1 MSVLRARGRH
11 DRDVAQHDAATAI
24 RFARD
29 EIRTGRFQRSMSLVV
44 AFAAIVSGFESYTQH
59 TRGDFSSRWMWTPVW
74 LMPVA
79 AAAGGA
85 AVVSRRAAKAVLPG
99 VAVAS
104 LADGIIGFGLHLR
117 GIARMPGGYRA
128 GQYNVTMG
136 PPVFAPL
143 LMASVGVLG
152 LVAAGLRQE
161 DIEELVAEEH
171 GGRRAMTAGLAASIG
186 TAIEALS
193 RDDEDASV
201 WLEDLGRAVGHGEFQ
216 KLMAL
221 TAASFAMLA
230 GGEAYFEH
238 LRGSF
243 NDRWMWTP
251 VWLTPPMVGAAVAA
265 VADPD
270 AASTLL
276 PAASAVTFV
285 DGLIGFGLH
294 LRAAFRMPGGIR
306 NFRFNVTYG
315 PPLFAPLLLTSVG
328 LTGLVASLLRRRP

>member
-1 MSVLRARGRH
+1 
-11 DRDVAQHDAATAI
+11 
-24 RFARD
+24 
-29 EIRTGRFQRSMSLVV
+29 MSLIV
-44 AFAAIVSGFESYTQH
+44 AFAAVVSGFESYTQH

-85 AVVSRRAAKAVLPG
+85 AAVSGRAARAVLPG
-99 VAVAS
+99 VAIAS

-117 GIARMPGGYRA
+117 GIARMPGGYRL
-128 GQYNVTMG
+128 GQYNITMG

-161 DIEELVAEEH
+161 DLGALSAEERAVLD
-171 GGRRAMTAGLAASIG
+171 GGAAKGQAGALALAASLG
-186 TAIEALS
+186 SALQS
-193 RDDEDASV
+193 VAGMAADADDSA
-201 WLEDLGRAVGHGEFQ
+201 WLEDLGRAVSQGQFQ
-216 KLMAL
+216 KVMAL
-221 TAASFAMLA
+221 TAASFAILA

-251 VWLTPPMVGAAVAA
+251 VWLTPPMVGAALAA
-265 VADPD
+265 VADPE

-276 PAASAVTFV
+276 PAASAITFL
-285 DGLIGFGLH
+285 DGMIGFGLH

-328 LTGLVASLLRRRP
+328 LTGLIASMLRRRA